1 MKHLNPRQGITTS
14 APDVDG
20 SHNSSCETPKSPPGD
35 YNRPLVG
42 SLPGR
47 RHRPCETPKSPP
59 GDYNGCNGY
68 GLWCRVNWQCET
80 PKSPPGDYNV
90 GVQASGNETTAGEC
104 ETPKSPPGDY
114 NFLSPPPCGGGTCP
128 TRVKHLNPRQGITT
142 SRTYRDMI
150 RRYSLR
156 GVKHLNPRQGITTA
170 QAGVWT
176 PSATSKKCET
186 PKSPPGDY
194 NLSV

>member
-1 MKHLNPRQGITTS
+1 MTTFLPSLRHTWALWSCVKHLNPRQGITT
-14 APDVDG
+14 PGREVG
-20 SHNSSCETPKSPPGD
+20 SGEHYGPVCETPKSPPGD
-35 YNRPLVG
+35 YNLFRIASAGVAPD
-42 SLPGR
+42 PR
-47 RHRPCETPKSPP
+47 R
-59 GDYNGCNGY
+59 
-68 GLWCRVNWQCET
+68 
-80 PKSPPGDYNV
+80 
-90 GVQASGNETTAGEC
+90 C

-156 GVKHLNPRQGITTA
+156 GAKHLNPRQGITTA
-170 QAGVWT
+170 QEGVWT

-194 NLSV
+194 NRMKTRPSSAW